1 MDARHH
7 RRSDDAC
14 SSGRFDGRSTSEVRD
29 ALYAQMARAPT
40 TWSSTWPRSSPIDAT
55 ALRLL
60 AAASARMEREGRTLT
75 LRGCSPAL
83 RRVIAFTRLRR
94 WIRVERERGPDWA
107 ADRRCDV

>member
-1 MDARHH
+1 M
-7 RRSDDAC
+7 SDVE
-14 SSGRFDGRSTSEVRD
+14 SV
-29 ALYAQMARAPT
+29 
-40 TWSSTWPRSSPIDAT
+40 DAT

-94 WIRVERERGPDWA
+94 WLSVERARSPPCDLVTTGEWSSSHTGYRAVTSAVLSGHDA
-107 ADRRCDV
+107 ADPSQDQPRRRTARG